1 MAKETVTE
9 LYTKLGLDISSLET
23 TLPWPAKR

>member
-9 LYTKLGLDISSLET
+9 LYTKLGLDISSLESDFA
-23 TLPWPAKR
+23 LAGKR